1 MAAVYRGL
9 PIEHPIRHVI
19 LESWRRSRDAGV
31 EPEPHQLSLRRVPN
45 EDLQPRLAANDE
57 LIHAARPHLYT
68 LSQLMLGRSHVAYLV
83 DRDGIV
89 LDAVGN
95 GDGMMEQFSLLPGY
109 DWSEATMGTNGAGT
123 ALTTKQTV
131 TVVGAEHFSQRFTTA
146 PAPPRPFGDR
156 MTRSSE
162 RSM

>member
-1 MAAVYRGL
+1 MNIESLPPGGEQDKINAWRQFIEGL

-95 GDGMMEQFSLLPGY
+95 GDG
-109 DWSEATMGTNGAGT
+109 
-123 ALTTKQTV
+123 
-131 TVVGAEHFSQRFTTA
+131 
-146 PAPPRPFGDR
+146 
-156 MTRSSE
+156 
-162 RSM
+162 